1 MKENIELF
9 GEDFKKQISNVKK
22 EEDNVRKL
30 EIKYKKSLDKLNEH
44 KEKRINAINEI
55 RLTKVQEINDEL
67 EITKPKLEKLN
78 NERQELLYEYCKKFG
93 HKDILIKSEYRGYT
107 GAHSFKY
114 GRAAMRTNAYK
125 CAVCG
130 RKTGHTSET
139 YGVPSIKQYKQ
150 IIPSEIYDDTS
161 LNKDGKTLRVIEEE
175 IQKVQEYINYLEM
188 LKIKMCELFGHD
200 AKPYYNEEFVCNCC
214 NRIVSYREYINT
226 YHNAKYRGIVPF
238 YYSIYP
244 EMNYIISSEGKLT
257 LSLPTYKSYQRTLKK
272 K

>member
-1 MKENIELF
+1 MKEDIQLF
-9 GEDFKKQISNVKK
+9 GENFKSQISECKK
-22 EEDNVRKL
+22 EEDTVRKL
-30 EIKYKKSLDKLNEH
+30 EAKYKKSLDNLNKH
-44 KEKRINAINEI
+44 NEKRINAINEI
-55 RLTKVQEINDEL
+55 RLNKIQEINNEL
-67 EITKPKLEKLN
+67 EISKSELEKLK
-78 NERQELLYEYCKKFG
+78 NERQEIIDQYCKKFG
-93 HKDILIKSEYRGYT
+93 HKDILIKSENRGYT

-114 GRAAMRTNAYK
+114 GRAAIRTNTYK

-130 RKTGHTSET
+130 RKTGHTGET
-139 YGVPSIKQYKQ
+139 YGILNVKQYKQ

-161 LNKDGKTLRVIEEE
+161 LNKDGKTLRVIEEK
-175 IQKVQEYINYLEM
+175 INKIKEYINYLDM

-200 AKPYYNEEFVCNCC
+200 AKPYFDEQFVCNCC

-244 EMNYIISSEGKLT
+244 EMDYIISSEGKLT